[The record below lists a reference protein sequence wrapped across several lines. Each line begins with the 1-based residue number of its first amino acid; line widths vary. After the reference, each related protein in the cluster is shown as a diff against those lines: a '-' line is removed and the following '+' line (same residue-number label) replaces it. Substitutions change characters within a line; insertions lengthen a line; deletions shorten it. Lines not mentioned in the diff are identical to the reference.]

1 MIRFE
6 EQFHCE
12 TKKKGRSALFAEKQ
26 RRNSLQSPPQEV
38 YEVKIFCLEHL
49 ETKTCVLA
57 AWSQSWQS
65 PELCDQERKS
75 AAWNQLH
82 SCLRLLHLTGH
93 T

>member
-12 TKKKGRSALFAEKQ
+12 TKKKGGSALFAEKQ

-49 ETKTCVLA
+49 ETKTV
-57 AWSQSWQS
+57 SWQ
-65 PELCDQERKS
+65 LGLRAGRVQ
-75 AAWNQLH
+75 
-82 SCLRLLHLTGH
+82 SCVTKKGKVLPGTNYTLA
-93 T
+93 